1 MTHTES
7 NPPLFETALPYK
19 LRARGKVRDIYEI
32 DERHLLVITTDRLS
46 AFDHVLPT
54 PIPDRGRVLVGLSH
68 FWMKKLQ
75 SVVRNHLTE
84 KSQLQKLLAELP
96 EQDQQALNGRAELV
110 RKADVFPVECIVR
123 GYLAGSGWAEYQKQ
137 STICGQPLPSG
148 LKRSQKLSEPIF
160 TPSTKAT
167 SGHDENIS
175 FEKMIDILGTE
186 TSGKLRDI
194 SLKLYTEGA
203 DFAAGQGILIADT
216 KFEFGVVDT
225 EIVIVDEVL
234 TPDSSRF
241 WPTEKYE
248 IGRDQESFDKQ
259 IVRNYLTEI
268 GWNREPPVP
277 ALPDDIATKTRD
289 AYLTVYKKLTGM
301 NLPPACKD
309 VGSVSVTRPR

>member
-1 MTHTES
+1 MKS
-7 NPPLFETALPYK
+7 INSLFETALPYK

-32 DERHLLVITTDRLS
+32 DERHLLVVTTDRLS

-75 SVVRNHLTE
+75 SIVRNHLAE
-84 KSQLQKLLAELP
+84 ESDMQKLLAELP
-96 EQDQQALNGRAELV
+96 DKDQQSLNGRAELV

-123 GYLAGSGWAEYQKQ
+123 GYLAGSGWAEYKEH
-137 STICGQPLPSG
+137 STICNQLLPSG
-148 LKRSQKLSEPIF
+148 LKRSQKLHEPIF

-175 FEKMIDILGTE
+175 FTKMTDILGTE
-186 TSGKLRDI
+186 ISGKLRDT

-203 DFAAGQGILIADT
+203 NFAAARGVLIADT
-216 KFEFGVVDT
+216 KFEFGVIDG
-225 EIVIVDEVL
+225 EIVVVDEVL

-241 WPTEKYE
+241 WPAEKYK

-259 IVRNYLTEI
+259 IVRNYLIEI

-277 ALPDDIATKTRD
+277 SLPDDIALKTRD
-289 AYLTVYKKLTGM
+289 AYLTVYKKLTGED
-301 NLPPACKD
+301 LL
-309 VGSVSVTRPR
+309 

>member
-1 MTHTES
+1 MTHTKS
-7 NPPLFETALPYK
+7 NSALFYTALPYK
-19 LRARGKVRDIYEI
+19 LRAGGKVRDIYEI
-32 DERHLLVITTDRLS
+32 DARHLLVITTDRLS

-75 SVVRNHLTE
+75 SVVRNHLVE
-84 KSQLQKLLAELP
+84 KSQLQKLLAELS
-96 EQDQQALNGRAELV
+96 EQERQALNGRAELV

-123 GYLAGSGWAEYQKQ
+123 GYLAGSGWAEYQQQ

-148 LKRSQKLSEPIF
+148 LKRSQKLHEPIF

-175 FEKMIDILGTE
+175 FEKMIDILGPE

-194 SLKLYTEGA
+194 SLKLYTKGA
-203 DFAAGQGILIADT
+203 DFAAKQGVLIADT
-216 KFEFGVVDT
+216 KFEFGIVDN

-241 WPTEKYE
+241 WPADKYE

-277 ALPDDIATKTRD
+277 ALPDEIASKTRD
-289 AYLTVYKKLTGM
+289 AYLTVYKKLTGE
-301 NLPPACKD
+301 NLPPPAKM
-309 VGSVSVTRPR
+309 